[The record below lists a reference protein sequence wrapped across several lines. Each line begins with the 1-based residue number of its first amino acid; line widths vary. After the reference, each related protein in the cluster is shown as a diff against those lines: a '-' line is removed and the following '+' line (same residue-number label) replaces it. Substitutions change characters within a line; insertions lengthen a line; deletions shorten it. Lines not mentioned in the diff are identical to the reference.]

1 MKVDDNTL
9 KEHYEKYPMLNFGN
23 ENFTV
28 IIPET
33 TKDFENE
40 ANAQQNC
47 VYSIYFPYVLK
58 GNTNVVFI
66 RRKDDINNSLITCEV
81 DNDGDI
87 IQYLKKYNS
96 NELTEEEREFKK
108 LYQTHLNNTW
118 KK

>member
-1 MKVDDNTL
+1 MKNL
-9 KEHYEKYPMLNFGN
+9 KVVFMGTPDFAVPVLEKLI
-23 ENFTV
+23 E
-28 IIPET
+28 
-33 TKDFENE
+33 
-40 ANAQQNC
+40 
-47 VYSIYFPYVLK
+47 
-58 GNTNVVFI
+58 NTNVVFI